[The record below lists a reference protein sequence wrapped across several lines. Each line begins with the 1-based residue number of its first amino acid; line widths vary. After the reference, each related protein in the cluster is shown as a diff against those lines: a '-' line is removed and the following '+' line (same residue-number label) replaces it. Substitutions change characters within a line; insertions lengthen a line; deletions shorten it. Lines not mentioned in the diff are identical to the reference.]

1 MILHGRNLIIKANG
15 VAIAAARSCS
25 VSIQA
30 EQLPISSPM
39 SGAWASFLNGTKSWS
54 VSTNQLLVT
63 LRTALVVGTQVSL
76 EFCVEGKGVMFGGF
90 TSNPT
95 LESGACPTTPTS
107 IVWDKTRKKFLAC
120 LYDAP
125 NFFFYESWEGQEP
138 YTNIEDYQ
146 LFMCEGQPYRQT
158 FTWVDGELYS
168 ENLSGNAN
176 VQAYEAVGTV
186 GNLAQGSFRF
196 MGNGPLSAAELP

>member
-1 MILHGRNLIIKANG
+1 
-15 VAIAAARSCS
+15 
-25 VSIQA
+25 
-30 EQLPISSPM
+30 M

-63 LRTALVVGTQVSL
+63 LRTALIVGTQVSL
-76 EFCVEGKGVMFGGF
+76 EFCVEGKGVTFGGF
-90 TSNPT
+90 ASNPT
-95 LESGACPTTPTS
+95 LESGDCPTTPTY

-120 LYDAP
+120 LYNAP
-125 NFFFYESWEGQEP
+125 DFYFYESWEGQAP

-146 LFMCEGQPYRQT
+146 LFMCEGEPYKQT
-158 FTWVDGELYS
+158 FTWVDGELYA